1 MAQDGG
7 GVGDWEQWLLTV
19 PVGVIYSVALVLPF
33 LESAVFVGLV
43 VPGETG
49 LLVAGAVAGLGHA
62 DPFVVAACGIVGA
75 VAGDT
80 VGFLV
85 GRRLG
90 PRLTTGRLGR
100 MIGTAR
106 WERAEGFVQRYGG
119 HAVFLGR
126 WVGFARALVPA
137 LAGAGGL
144 GYRRFLVWNAL
155 GGAVWATSV
164 TLLGYLA
171 GQSWQHVERI
181 FGAAVILVL
190 LAGAV
195 VLFTVV
201 LARWIARHPDRVR
214 GWVGRQV
221 ERPGVRTVLTRYD
234 RQVQWLGRRFQPHT
248 VLGLQLTAGVA
259 FIVIGGWF
267 FGAVLQ
273 DVIVGEEA
281 VRVDR
286 PILHWLATHR
296 DDALTS
302 IVAPVHGLTGVWGS
316 LGVAVAGALLVRG
329 RLRNVV
335 LALAAWSGAAGS
347 ALVVAALVGRSGPP
361 PACALA
367 AGPTSGSFPAFEVA
381 TTTAVASVLACL
393 ASGRARSWVR
403 AVIYWTVAL
412 LWAGTAGALA
422 AYLGVAWATDVLGGW
437 ALGALWSAALVTTTT
452 QWERL
457 SDSAYTS

>member
-1 MAQDGG
+1 M
-7 GVGDWEQWLLTV
+7 GDWEQWLLTV
-19 PVGVIYSVALVLPF
+19 PVGVIYSVALLLPF
-33 LESAVFVGLV
+33 IESAVFVGLV
-43 VPGETG
+43 VPGETA

-80 VGFLV
+80 VGFLI

-106 WERAEGFVQRYGG
+106 WERAEGFVRRYGG

-171 GQSWQHVERI
+171 GHSWQHVERI

-195 VLFTVV
+195 VLFSVL
-201 LARWIARHPDRVR
+201 LARWIARHPERVR
-214 GWVGRQV
+214 HWVERQV
-221 ERPGVRTVLTRYD
+221 ERPSVRTVLTRHD
-234 RQVQWLGRRFQPHT
+234 RQVRWLGRRFQPHT

-302 IVAPVHGLTGVWGS
+302 IVVPVHSLTSAWGS
-316 LGVAVAGALLVRG
+316 LVVAVTGALLLPG
-329 RLRNVV
+329 RPRNLV

-361 PACALA
+361 PAYALA
-367 AGPTSGSFPAFEVA
+367 TAPTSGSFPAFEVA

-403 AVIYWTVAL
+403 AVTYWTVAV
-412 LWAGTAGALA
+412 LWAGTAGAVA
-422 AYLGVAWATDVLGGW
+422 AYLGTAWTTDVLGGW
-437 ALGALWSAALVTTTT
+437 ALGALWSAALVTSTTR
-452 QWERL
+452 WERL
-457 SDSAYTS
+457 PHSASTS